1 MKKKL
6 IIPVLIAT
14 MLGTSIPAYAANFAD
29 INDVPWEGAKTYI
42 NAVADKGL
50 MVGSDN
56 AQGKRVF
63 KPKDNLT
70 YLECAQ
76 LVYTLFGDESG
87 LTAYNSTIGTKWST
101 VLKGYKISEWA
112 WPATSFC
119 LENSIITISDVAS
132 FMNGTTAKKA
142 ARQDVAVMFGKG
154 FEKAGYAQKQSFSFN
169 DASKISSSA
178 LKYANLLG
186 SLNIL
191 TGDNNK
197 NFNPAALINRSEM
210 AVIVSKTD
218 DLLAGGSTTG
228 TGTQTGTTTTPTGSG
243 TVTGVVS
250 TVVSY
255 GDQYVLTMLTGKGAQ
270 SFMMSASTKVNY
282 NNKTYGPEDIGES
295 DTVVVAYNGTTVVT
309 VVVTKDANDDI
320 GTAKKE
326 DKKDEEVKSTISG
339 IIYSMNEDKMVVQKS
354 NKTKVTYDGFE
365 DSDIEVVIDG
375 SSRSYRRLLNE
386 YDDADRSDEI
396 NVVVYLDKDEEVIK
410 IVATVDGGEVDGYID
425 NVTTKKIEIDNDDYY
440 LNKDIL
446 TIKVNGVE
454 IKLDK
459 LIELVK
465 EYDDFYAEAA
475 LDGEEQVISLVIT
488 SDDYEGEGITGPVER
503 LYDDRIKID
512 GKFYDFPTDTSKITR
527 IKLNGKTVTL
537 TELEE
542 AYDDLGDD
550 DEMTAEIKLKNDY
563 VDEIVAETN
572 IETEEVRDNITSL
585 SRKTMKIGNK
595 EYDVDEEYVDVRVLN
610 GNSNITTYSDLRE
623 LFDLAEETE
632 IEVEAVIVDGEV
644 TEMTGELLGFKDVRI
659 YDVNSSGDSVKLGSN
674 SVNFA
679 YDVKSSCDIRIDNKR
694 SDLSDLEYEADNN
707 RVYADIEFNTRG
719 EIVSID
725 ATID

>member
-326 DKKDEEVKSTISG
+326 DNKDEEVKDTVTG
-339 IIYSMNEDKMVVQKS
+339 IIYSMNEDKMVVQK
-354 NKTKVTYDGFE
+354 NDKTKVTYDGFE

-459 LIELVK
+459 LIKLVK

-475 LDGEEQVISLVIT
+475 LDGEEQVISHVIT

-527 IKLNGKTVTL
+527 IKLNGKTVTF
-537 TELEE
+537 TELID
-542 AYDDLGDD
+542 AYDDLSDD

-585 SRKTMKIGNK
+585 SRKTMKIGSK

-679 YDVKSSCDIRIDNKR
+679 YDVKSSCSIKIDNKR

-707 RVYADIEFNTRG
+707 RVYADISFNTRG